1 MLYSINF
8 WRMKAAIFEKP
19 GLDNLKVENS
29 AEKPKLTDRA
39 VLIRVR
45 IVGVNPIDYFAVSG
59 AREVKPLPHIPG
71 AEISGT
77 IEKQGDHVEG
87 NLKEGDRVI
96 IHNKV
101 FDGTCDMCLGGLDML
116 CRNGGLIGIVTNGGF
131 AEYISVPDKNVFK
144 IPDDIGWD
152 LAASL
157 PVTTLTSYHALKE
170 ASLQVNESLLVFGAS
185 GNTGM
190 MAIQFAKKMGA
201 KVIAV
206 SKNEWVKDFG
216 ADYVIN
222 DYGKVVEQVK
232 EITQGKMAD
241 VVLNSVGIE
250 AWQSSFDSVGVNGR
264 LVTFGGLTGADVKL
278 NVQSLYLRQM
288 KLIGSTGG
296 TRKQLKD
303 LLSISNEFK
312 IRVWKRFELEETK
325 EALQALFAKGR
336 DGRILIDVDRS

>member
-1 MLYSINF
+1 
-8 WRMKAAIFEKP
+8 MKAAIFEKP
-19 GLDNLKVENS
+19 GLDNLKVEDS
-29 AEKPKLTDRA
+29 AEKPKPTDRD
-39 VLIRVR
+39 VLVRVR
-45 IVGVNPIDYFAVSG
+45 TVGVNPIDYFAVSG

-77 IEKQGDHVEG
+77 IEKLGDHFEEG
-87 NLKEGDRVI
+87 NLKEGDKVI

-101 FDGTCDMCLGGLDML
+101 FDGTCDMCLDGLDML

-144 IPDDIGWD
+144 IPDDMGWD

-157 PVTTLTSYHALKE
+157 PVTTLTSYHALKD

-241 VVLNSVGIE
+241 VVLNSIGIE

-264 LVTFGGLTGADVKL
+264 LVTFGGLTGPDVKL
-278 NVQSLYLRQM
+278 NVKSLYLKQV

-303 LLSISNEFK
+303 LLSISNELK
-312 IRVWKRFELEETK
+312 IRVWKRFKLEETR
-325 EALQALFAKGR
+325 EALRALFAKGR
-336 DGRILIDVDRS
+336 DGRILIDVNRS